1 MATKLI
7 MLFAFF
13 IVIVVIVMFFRPDKK
28 VDPVVKTIATMLTLL
43 LVAMLTVIAY
53 IFMLNF
59 PNSTSVQL
67 KDILAWSWVF
77 YLGLILTTIGYLTIG
92 KSFRDLKNE
101 ITLYRYIKGHS
112 FLEKYLAFFSS
123 LLCLIA
129 GVLFCLLMFV

>member
-28 VDPVVKTIATMLTLL
+28 VDPVVKTMATMLTLL

-67 KDILAWSWVF
+67 KDIICPQIVQFTDEAFNRASTD
-77 YLGLILTTIGYLTIG
+77 TTQSCCKDISESYV
-92 KSFRDLKNE
+92 KSFVELKCLFGSKLKFLVKFYGNTALE
-101 ITLYRYIKGHS
+101 TS
-112 FLEKYLAFFSS
+112 FENLK
-123 LLCLIA
+123 I
-129 GVLFCLLMFV
+129 